1 MAITHLDGGRQDV
14 FRAIS
19 DPSCRF
25 VLLRPVSSAYESW
38 RGAATLAPKFHGRI
52 KAWPVEAMLR
62 PGVSLGPEQGL
73 SRWDAERAVAGLL
86 NGDPTYVE
94 LAAQILEA
102 NAGCSLDLSGDAT
115 AILIAERAFAASVHV
130 GEPVHLSGPRFN

>member
-25 VLLRPVSSAYESW
+25 VLLRPVSSAYDSW
-38 RGAATLAPKFHGRI
+38 RGAATLAPKFRGRI

-73 SRWDAERAVAGLL
+73 TRWDAERAVAGLL
-86 NGDPTYVE
+86 SGDPVYVE

-102 NAGCSLDLSGDAT
+102 NAGCSLDLPGDAT
-115 AILIAERAFAASVHV
+115 AVLVAERAYPASVHV
-130 GEPVHLSGPRFN
+130 GEPVHLSGPRLN